1 VRGGDLL
8 RTKISKGFQTVV
20 PKKIRAK
27 LDLGPG
33 DSIVWEERG
42 KSIVVK
48 PKKRKSLD
56 DLVGMISE
64 GGDAVADKERVRR
77 GER

>member
-1 VRGGDLL
+1 MRGGDLL

-33 DSIVWEERG
+33 DSLIWEERG
-42 KSIVVK
+42 NSIVVK

-56 DLVGMISE
+56 DLVGLISV
-64 GGDAVADKERVRR
+64 GGDAVADKKRVRR

>member
-1 VRGGDLL
+1 MK
-8 RTKISKGFQTVV
+8 TKISKGFQTVV
-20 PKKIRAK
+20 PKKIRVM
-27 LDLGPG
+27 LGLQPG

-42 KSIVVK
+42 DTIVVR

-56 DLVGMISE
+56 ELVGMISI
-64 GGDAVADKERVRR
+64 GGDAVADKKRVRR